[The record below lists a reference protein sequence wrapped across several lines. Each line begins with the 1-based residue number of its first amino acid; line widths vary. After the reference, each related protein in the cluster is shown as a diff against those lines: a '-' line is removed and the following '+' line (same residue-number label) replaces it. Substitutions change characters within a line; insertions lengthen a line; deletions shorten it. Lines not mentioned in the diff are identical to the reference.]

1 MRIILRDL
9 THSFRLLRRTPAFT
23 FIAVLTLALGIAS
36 NTIVFSVV
44 SASLLRSLPYPE
56 PDRLMVVH
64 LSIEHA
70 QSSDDISAQ
79 SFFMLKDR
87 SRSFENLAASYPV
100 NVGINLAGV
109 EKPEY
114 IQGLRVSRE
123 FFPTLG
129 VLPQQGRN
137 FLPEEDRHGGQNC
150 VILSYDLWLRD
161 FGSDPA
167 VIGRQVRIDDESYSV
182 IGVMPR
188 GFHSFPETD
197 LWLPLKLDPASAPSG
212 NNYEVI
218 VRLSKD
224 SLPANAQHELDAL
237 SEQYQAG
244 IPAAQH
250 SPQDIR
256 LVLQPLQNFKNG
268 EVRSSL
274 MVLFGAV
281 SGVLLIACLNL
292 AVLLLVRGSARS
304 QEIGIR
310 MALGSSRL
318 RMVQVLLM
326 ESAILA
332 FAGGLLGTILAK
344 ELLPLVLS
352 LVPSDL
358 PLNAVIGIDRRA
370 ILFSTGITVLTPII
384 FGLAPAIR
392 AVSFGSKEVSGVPKR
407 GTATLGQARLGN
419 ILITVQTALAVVLL
433 SAAFLQLQAL
443 VRLQSQPMGFDPQ
456 GLLVAQVSLT
466 SPRYETAAAT
476 THLMDQITGQLHVG
490 PEVEAVASVS
500 GLPLDRALNLPSAP
514 DGMRDK
520 TVYTSEYWIVSG
532 DYFQAMSIKLIAGR
546 TFSTIDQKGATAV
559 AIINESLARRWWP
572 NSSAVGH
579 FVTAGQLLGPEFADA
594 PRQIVG
600 VVGDTYTAGAYR
612 PPPPAIFTPAAQT
625 PDSIM
630 AFANKEFLTSILV
643 RTSARIP
650 MEENIRH
657 ATDSADPNL
666 PLASLRPLTQF
677 ARTSLSRPRF
687 YASLATAFGVFA
699 LLLTAIGLYGLLG
712 YRIRLRAGEI
722 AVRMAMGARRVQ
734 VVAMVVKQGVR
745 LVGVGL
751 ILGLIGAYGAR
762 KFLEAMSYNRTG
774 LGVILFAAVILGAVA
789 TLASFL
795 TALQAASIE
804 PIIVLKNQ

>member
-1 MRIILRDL
+1 LRDL
-9 THSFRLLRRTPAFT
+9 THSLRLLRRTPAFT
-23 FIAVLTLALGIAS
+23 FVAVLTLALGIAS

-44 SASLLRSLPYPE
+44 SASLLRALPYPE
-56 PDRLMVVH
+56 PGRLMVVH

-79 SFFMLKDR
+79 SFFMLKER
-87 SRSFENLAASYPV
+87 SRSFENMAASYPI
-100 NVGINLAGV
+100 NVGINLAGG

-114 IQGLRVSRE
+114 LQGLRVSRE

-129 VLPQQGRN
+129 VIPQQGRN
-137 FLPEEDRHGGQNC
+137 FLTEEDRPGGQNC
-150 VILSYDLWLRD
+150 IILSYDLWQHD
-161 FGSDPA
+161 FGRDPA
-167 VIGRQVRIDDESYSV
+167 AIGRHVRIDDETYNV

-188 GFHSFPETD
+188 GFRSFPETD
-197 LWLPLKLDPASAPSG
+197 LWLPLKLDPASAASG

-218 VRLSKD
+218 VRLRKD
-224 SLPANAQHELDAL
+224 SSPINAQHELDAL
-237 SEQYQAG
+237 SEQHQAG
-244 IPAAQH
+244 LPVQH
-250 SPQDIR
+250 SPRNVR
-256 LVLQPLQNFKNG
+256 LLLQPLQDFKNG

-274 MVLFGAV
+274 MMLFGAV

-332 FAGGLLGTILAK
+332 FAGGMLGTILAK

-358 PLNAVIGIDRRA
+358 PLNAAIGIDRHA
-370 ILFSTGITVLTPII
+370 ILFSAGITILTPII
-384 FGLAPAIR
+384 FGLAPAIK
-392 AVSFGSKEVSGVPKR
+392 AVSFGTKDVTGTPKR
-407 GTATLGQARLGN
+407 GMATLGQARLGN
-419 ILITVQTALAVVLL
+419 VLITVQTALAVVLL

-476 THLMDQITGQLHVG
+476 THLMDQITEQLHVS
-490 PEVEAVASVS
+490 PEVESVASVS

-514 DGMRDK
+514 DGIRDK

-532 DYFQAMSIKLIAGR
+532 DYFHVMGIKLIAGR
-546 TFSTIDQKGATAV
+546 TFSAIDRKGATSV
-559 AIINESLARRWWP
+559 AIINASLARKWWP
-572 NSSAVGH
+572 STSAVGH
-579 FVTAGQLLGPEFADA
+579 FVTAGQQLGPEFSDV

-600 VVGDTYTAGAYR
+600 VVADTYTAGAYR

-625 PDSIM
+625 PDSII

-643 RTSARIP
+643 RTSAGTPI
-650 MEENIRH
+650 EESIRH

-734 VVAMVVKQGVR
+734 VIAMVVKQGVK
-745 LVGVGL
+745 LVGIGL
-751 ILGLIGAYGAR
+751 LLGLTGAYGAR

-774 LGVILFAAVILGAVA
+774 IGVILFAAVLLGVVA
-789 TLASFL
+789 TFASFL

-804 PIIVLKNQ
+804 PTIVLKNQ